1 MRSITILFIIF
12 VNSIT
17 FGQQVFKKKK
27 NLLGSPFEITV
38 VATDSIQANVYTEL
52 AISEVKRIENLISD
66 WIPTTQISKV
76 NQNAGI
82 SPVKVDLEVF
92 ELVKRAINISKLTDG
107 AFDISYASMDKIWK
121 FDGSMKEMP
130 STESIKKSVEK
141 VGYQNIILNE
151 NDTSIFLKYPGM
163 KLGLGGIGQ
172 GYIAD
177 KIKVLLQENG
187 CTSGLVNVSGDINTW
202 GKQPNGK
209 DWTVGIVNP
218 LNKNKVFATFPLNDS
233 AVETSGS
240 YEKYVTFNGK
250 RYSHIIDPRTGY
262 PASGIVS
269 VSVFAKQTELADA
282 LATGIF
288 VLGIEVGL
296 DLVNQLKGIGCII
309 VDKKGVIHASKN
321 IDIKT
326 YQYMKKIVFLALI
339 TVAAVS
345 CNSVK
350 EYDKQY
356 INDPDMKLSARSSER
371 FETTFQVY
379 REAASGANGGKTGGG
394 CGCN

>member
-38 VATDSIQANVYTEL
+38 VATDSIQANIYTEL

-66 WIPTTQISKV
+66 WIATTQISKV

-177 KIKVLLQENG
+177 KIKKLLQENG

-309 VDKKGVIHASKN
+309 VDEKGAIHASKN
-321 IDIKT
+321 IDIKK
-326 YQYMKKIVFLALI
+326 YQ
-339 TVAAVS
+339 
-345 CNSVK
+345 
-350 EYDKQY
+350 
-356 INDPDMKLSARSSER
+356 
-371 FETTFQVY
+371 
-379 REAASGANGGKTGGG
+379 
-394 CGCN
+394 

>member
-1 MRSITILFIIF
+1 MKRITFLFILLIG
-12 VNSIT
+12 SSS

-27 NLLGSPFEITV
+27 SLLGSPFEISV
-38 VATDSIQANVYTEL
+38 VANDSVQADFYTEL
-52 AISEVKRIENLISD
+52 AISELKRIENLISD
-66 WIPTTQISKV
+66 WIPTTQISLV

-82 SPVKVDLEVF
+82 TPVKVDKEVF
-92 ELVKRAINISKLTDG
+92 ELVDRAMKISKLTDG

-121 FDGSMKEMP
+121 FDGSMKSMP
-130 STESIKKSVEK
+130 TAENIKKSVEK
-141 VGYQNIILNE
+141 VGYENIILNE
-151 NDTSIFLKYPGM
+151 KDTTIFLKNPGM

-177 KIKVLLQENG
+177 KIKEVLKANG
-187 CTSGLVNVSGDINTW
+187 CIAGLVNVSGDINTW
-202 GKQPNGK
+202 GKQPDGK

-309 VDKKGVIHASKN
+309 VDDKGAIHASKN
-321 IDIKT
+321 IDIKK
-326 YQYMKKIVFLALI
+326 YQ
-339 TVAAVS
+339 
-345 CNSVK
+345 
-350 EYDKQY
+350 
-356 INDPDMKLSARSSER
+356 
-371 FETTFQVY
+371 
-379 REAASGANGGKTGGG
+379 
-394 CGCN
+394 